1 MANLKR
7 QKANQ
12 WLFQAKG
19 LGGKGSRDGISWD
32 DENVLNLSCSSGP
45 SANAGDTRGT
55 GWIPGSARSPG
66 V

>member
-1 MANLKR
+1 M
-7 QKANQ
+7 
-12 WLFQAKG
+12 
-19 LGGKGSRDGISWD
+19 GSRDGISWD
-32 DENVLNLSCSSGP
+32 DENVLNLSCSSGL